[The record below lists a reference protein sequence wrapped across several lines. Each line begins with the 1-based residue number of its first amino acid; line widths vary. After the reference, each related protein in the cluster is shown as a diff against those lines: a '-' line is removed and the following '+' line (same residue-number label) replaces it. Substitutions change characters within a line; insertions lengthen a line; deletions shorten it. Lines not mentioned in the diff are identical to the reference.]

1 MVAGKLSSSGSKS
14 ATDASSSSLQATV
27 AVLSQTNSVC
37 PVALD
42 IKTVPGHIANI
53 LKVILLHDKFD
64 QNFEKWNYVG
74 ADDRDVLVLTLKHGA
89 QIDSGLVYTICMMYP
104 FRIHGPLI
112 IKNTMHVEFLHENRL
127 ESVVVTQ
134 DIDSKNIQYALGT
147 SLHQR
152 KRQKLVP
159 PTIADTLS
167 HTPTVQVA
175 HIDVRDA
182 ATIPNNDPVGKPKQ
196 PSDTVP
202 GLDLHV
208 IRRKLTLS
216 LQSSNTS
223 RVFVDEVST
232 GFDASGTWVTF
243 RLSNCDKLNL
253 DFFGGFQLSIDDLP
267 VKVCYTTASN

>member
-1 MVAGKLSSSGSKS
+1 
-14 ATDASSSSLQATV
+14 
-27 AVLSQTNSVC
+27 VL
-37 PVALD
+37 PAALD

-89 QIDSGLVYTICMMYP
+89 QVDSCLVYTICMMYP

-134 DIDSKNIQYALGT
+134 DIASKNIQYALGT
-147 SLHQR
+147 CLHQR
-152 KRQKLVP
+152 KRQRLMP
-159 PTIADTLS
+159 STIANTS
-167 HTPTVQVA
+167 SNNATVQAA
-175 HIDVRDA
+175 HVDVKDA
-182 ATIPNNDPVGKPKQ
+182 ATTLNHVSVGNPKL
-196 PSDTVP
+196 PMDTMP
-202 GLDLHV
+202 DLNLDV

-216 LQSSNTS
+216 SQASNNS

-243 RLSNCDKLNL
+243 RLSDCET
-253 DFFGGFQLSIDDLP
+253 S
-267 VKVCYTTASN
+267 